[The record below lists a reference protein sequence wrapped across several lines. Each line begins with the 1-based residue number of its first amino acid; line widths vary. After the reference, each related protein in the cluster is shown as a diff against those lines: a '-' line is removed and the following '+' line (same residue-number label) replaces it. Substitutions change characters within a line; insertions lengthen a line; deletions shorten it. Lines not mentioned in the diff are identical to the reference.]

1 MQRFL
6 ALFLILTMVVIGTV
20 AQARPATPPSPPAA
34 ETSTLPVKFFSF
46 ELGMPIGYNLA
57 NGALVSGRHFGI
69 GFPLTDSL
77 ELAVVSRSLAAGAA
91 PVLHNAI
98 RVSYSFIQ
106 MMGAS
111 IFLGQAGANPG
122 AGLGLYM
129 TLLPE
134 KNAAGLGTALRL
146 RLDYAFDT
154 TNVGGGS
161 ILLTTAFLFGM

>member
-1 MQRFL
+1 MKRTLAFFL
-6 ALFLILTMVVIGTV
+6 VLSIAVYGAFG
-20 AQARPATPPSPPAA
+20 QARPASPSPAP
-34 ETSTLPVKFFSF
+34 TVDPSVQPVKFFSF
-46 ELGMPIGYNLA
+46 ELGMPIGYRLA
-57 NGALVSGRHFGI
+57 DGALVSGRHFGI

-77 ELAVVSRSLAAGAA
+77 ELAIVSRAIGSGAA
-91 PVLHNAI
+91 LTQNNAI
-98 RVSYSFIQ
+98 RVSYSFLQ
-106 MMGAS
+106 MLGAS

-122 AGLGLYM
+122 AGLGLYT

-134 KNAAGLGTALRL
+134 KSAAGLGTALRL